1 MNPAKRAKKIKPKN
15 NNYPSGLMSVG
26 VSSFNVK
33 MKGIAMMI
41 EHNPKELAAMEEF
54 HKGNR
59 QKWLELQEEFAA
71 AFREEYK
78 EKDHCPCQK
87 ACRYHGNC
95 KECVAI
101 HRAHQEHVPNCMRP
115 ILNQKIKLLSEL
127 TEHTIA
133 EEIQPPQEVLRKE
146 FL

>member
-1 MNPAKRAKKIKPKN
+1 MNIEGNKKE
-15 NNYPSGLMSVG
+15 
-26 VSSFNVK
+26 
-33 MKGIAMMI
+33 I
-41 EHNPKELAAMEEF
+41 EAMEQF

-59 QKWLELQEEFAA
+59 QEGLRLQEQFAA

-78 EKDHCPCQK
+78 DKDHCPCKK

-115 ILNQKIKLLSEL
+115 IINAKIKLLSEL

-133 EEIQPPQEVLRKE
+133 NEIEAPHEILRKE
-146 FL
+146 YQSAETD

>member
-1 MNPAKRAKKIKPKN
+1 M
-15 NNYPSGLMSVG
+15 V
-26 VSSFNVK
+26 
-33 MKGIAMMI
+33 I
-41 EHNPKELAAMEEF
+41 EGNQKEKEAMEQF

-59 QKWLELQEEFAA
+59 QEGLRLQEEFAA

-78 EKDHCPCQK
+78 DKDHCPCKK

-101 HRAHQEHVPNCMRP
+101 HRAHQEHLPNCMRP
-115 ILNQKIKLLSEL
+115 VVNAKIKLLSVL

-133 EEIQPPQEVLRKE
+133 NEIEPPNEVLRKE
-146 FL
+146 FR